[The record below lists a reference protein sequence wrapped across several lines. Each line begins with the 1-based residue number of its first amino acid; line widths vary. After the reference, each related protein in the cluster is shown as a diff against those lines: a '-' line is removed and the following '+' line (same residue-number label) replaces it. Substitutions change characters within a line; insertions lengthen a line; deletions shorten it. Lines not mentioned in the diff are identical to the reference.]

1 MYNKK
6 GIVAAPQYQSLKHK
20 SAKEAVANALD
31 RSLRGRTGGQG

>member
-6 GIVAAPQYQSLKHK
+6 GIVATPQYQSLKHK